1 MAKKKF
7 FDYQIGNPPYQ
18 RSDGGAGASA
28 KPVYN
33 IFLEEAKKLNPEYMC
48 FVIPAKW
55 YSGGKGLDQFRED
68 MLTDNHISVL
78 EDYTNS
84 GDVFNNVDIAGGGY
98 AYSFVMPTT
107 PVNAIIR
114 IILMVSLLR
123 LFAI

>member
-1 MAKKKF
+1 MF
-7 FDYQIGNPPYQ
+7 CHSG
-18 RSDGGAGASA
+18 
-28 KPVYN
+28 
-33 IFLEEAKKLNPEYMC
+33 E
-48 FVIPAKW
+48 W
-55 YSGGKGLDQFRED
+55 YSGGKGLDQFRGD

-84 GDVFNNVDIAGGGY
+84 GDVFNNVDIAGGY

>member
-1 MAKKKF
+1 MTKKKF

-18 RSDGGAGASA
+18 QSDGGAGASA

-84 GDVFNNVDIAGGGY
+84 GDVFNNVDIAGGY
-98 AYSFVMPTT
+98 ASSFVMPTT